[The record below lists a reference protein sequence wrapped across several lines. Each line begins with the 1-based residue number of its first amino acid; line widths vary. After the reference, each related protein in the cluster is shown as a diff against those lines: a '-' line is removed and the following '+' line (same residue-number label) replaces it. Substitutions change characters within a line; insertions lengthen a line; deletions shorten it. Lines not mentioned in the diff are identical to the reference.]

1 MNTNFVS
8 KIKCGVGDDLQS
20 SIIEAVKP
28 LGGFEAF
35 IKPGDRVLLKPNV
48 NTADPFPASSDPAFV
63 RLVANLV
70 LACNP
75 AEVIIGDTS
84 TFYQSS
90 CNNFEKLCL
99 FDLRKID
106 QRLKV
111 LTFDEGK
118 WVKKKIAGK
127 YLKSVSVPEI
137 LDKVDK
143 IIFLPC
149 MKTHFVAKYT
159 GALKLGVGLMKP
171 SERLALHMRNTEL
184 KIAELNLAFKPDLII
199 MDGRKCFITKGPTEG
214 EVREPGIILAS
225 ESRVAIDIEEVKII
239 QSFPGNSI
247 GDVNPEDLPQIKRA
261 KEIGIL

>member
-1 MNTNFVS
+1 MSTNFVS
-8 KIKCGVGDDLQS
+8 KINCTADDDLEA

-35 IKPGDRVLLKPNV
+35 VKPGDRVLIKPNV
-48 NTADPFPASSDPAFV
+48 NTADPFPASSDLAFV
-63 RLVANLV
+63 QIVANLI

-75 AEVIIGDTS
+75 AEVTIGDTS

-90 CNNFEKLCL
+90 CKNFEKLCL
-99 FDLRKID
+99 FDLSKID
-106 QRLKV
+106 KRLKV
-111 LTFDEGK
+111 LTFDEQK

-159 GALKLGVGLMKP
+159 GALKLGVGFMKP

-225 ESRVAIDIEEVKII
+225 TSRVAIDIEEVKII

-247 GDVNPEDLPQIKRA
+247 GEINPEDLPQIKRA

>member
-8 KIKCGVGDDLQS
+8 KITCGASNDLKA
-20 SIIEAVKP
+20 SIVEAVKP

-35 IKPGDRVLLKPNV
+35 VKSGDRVLIKPNV
-48 NTADPFPASSDPAFV
+48 NTSDPMPASSDPNFV
-63 RLVANLV
+63 RLVANLI
-70 LACNP
+70 LACDP

-90 CNNFEKLCL
+90 CNNFKKLCL
-99 FDLRKID
+99 FDLSKMD
-106 QRLKV
+106 KRLEV

-127 YLKSVSVPEI
+127 YLKSISVPEI

-149 MKTHFVAKYT
+149 MKTHFVAKFT

-225 ESRVAIDIEEVKII
+225 TSRVAIDIEEVKII

-247 GDVNPEDLPQIKRA
+247 GDINPEDLPQIKRA
-261 KEIGIL
+261 KEIGIV

>member
-8 KIKCGVGDDLQS
+8 KINCGAGDDLKA
-20 SIIEAVKP
+20 SIVEAVKP
-28 LGGFEAF
+28 LGGFENF
-35 IKPGDRVLLKPNV
+35 IKPGDRVLIKPNV

-63 RLVANLV
+63 RIVANLV

-75 AEVIIGDTS
+75 AEVTIGDCS
-84 TFYQSS
+84 TFYQNS
-90 CNNFEKLCL
+90 CKNFEKLCL
-99 FDLRKID
+99 FDLETID
-106 QRLKV
+106 KRVKV
-111 LTFDEGK
+111 ITFNDGK

-149 MKTHFVAKYT
+149 VKTHFVAKYT
-159 GALKLGVGLMKP
+159 GALKIGVGLMKP

-214 EVREPGIILAS
+214 EVREPGVILAS
-225 ESRVAIDIEEVKII
+225 TSRVAIDIEEVKII

-247 GDVNPEDLPQIKRA
+247 GKINPENLPQIKRA
-261 KEIGIL
+261 REIGIL